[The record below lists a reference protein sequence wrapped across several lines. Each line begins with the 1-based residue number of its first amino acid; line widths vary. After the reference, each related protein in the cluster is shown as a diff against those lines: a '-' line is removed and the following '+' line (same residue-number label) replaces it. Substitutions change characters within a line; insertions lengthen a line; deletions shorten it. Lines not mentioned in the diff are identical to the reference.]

1 MMCLRRGRIMLE
13 VGLLPTLAVAVMLAA
28 AAAEPA
34 NR

>member
-1 MMCLRRGRIMLE
+1 MMCLRRVRTMLE
-13 VGLLPTLAVAVMLAA
+13 VGLLPTLAVAAMLAA